1 MDKIRGRGWWRGV
14 GHYHSTPKEKKMI
27 RIFVV
32 QGEKM
37 HIFSIVNLLGNFMIW
52 RDVSIQ
58 RTNFPS
64 LPTEGR
70 GRVLYVF
77 PQRLKIATLPFA
89 GFSQC

>member
-1 MDKIRGRGWWRGV
+1 MVAGGGQLSFNTKR
-14 GHYHSTPKEKKMI
+14 KKMI

-70 GRVLYVF
+70 GRVLYAF

>member
-1 MDKIRGRGWWRGV
+1 MDGGGGWAIIIQ
-14 GHYHSTPKEKKMI
+14 HQKKKNDTNI
-27 RIFVV
+27 C
-32 QGEKM
+32 GSGGKM
-37 HIFSIVNLLGNFMIW
+37 HIFSIVNLLGNFMIC

-70 GRVLYVF
+70 GRVLYAF

>member
-1 MDKIRGRGWWRGV
+1 MVAGGGQLSFNTKR
-14 GHYHSTPKEKKMI
+14 KKMI

>member
-1 MDKIRGRGWWRGV
+1 MVAGGGQLSFNTKR
-14 GHYHSTPKEKKMI
+14 KKNDTNI
-27 RIFVV
+27 C
-32 QGEKM
+32 GSGGKM

-52 RDVSIQ
+52 KDVSIQ
-58 RTNFPS
+58 RTNFPR

>member
-1 MDKIRGRGWWRGV
+1 MDGGGGWAIIIQ
-14 GHYHSTPKEKKMI
+14 HQKKKSDTNI
-27 RIFVV
+27 C
-32 QGEKM
+32 GSGGKM

-70 GRVLYVF
+70 GRVLYAF